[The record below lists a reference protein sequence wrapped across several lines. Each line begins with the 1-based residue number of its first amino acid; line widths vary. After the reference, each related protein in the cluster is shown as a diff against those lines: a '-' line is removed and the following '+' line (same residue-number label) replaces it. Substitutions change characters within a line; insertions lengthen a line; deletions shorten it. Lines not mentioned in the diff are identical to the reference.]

1 MTLTL
6 RVTACLALLF
16 ASCKKSDEVPAYVV
30 IPSVTVDATNE
41 EGGST
46 SKITDVWVSVNDRS
60 LGIWELPARVPVLA
74 SGSNKI
80 NVAAAVKKN
89 GAFDD
94 RLRYPFYQSYNAQV
108 DLASEMSVLLA
119 PVVTYSEP
127 LSFWLES
134 FNEGS
139 NQFNIPEE
147 SDTTLLLYNA
157 ASNPDIILDGSSC
170 GGFVLTPERP
180 RMSMYT
186 DENFTP
192 TVGPAFLELDYS
204 TDMEITIGFR
214 YVQDGNQRG
223 EPWLILV
230 PTASEGNLRWNKVY
244 IDVSNFLNTA
254 GISARNFYLAA
265 ALPSGRN
272 SAHVYLDNFKLVKN
286 AP

>member
-6 RVTACLALLF
+6 RVMACSTLLF
-16 ASCKKSDEVPAYVV
+16 AACKKSEEVPAYVV
-30 IPSVTVDATNE
+30 IPSVTVDATVE
-41 EGGST
+41 QGGGT

-74 SGSNKI
+74 NGSNRI
-80 NVAAAVKKN
+80 NIAAAIKQN

-94 RLRYPFYQSYNAQV
+94 RLRYPFYRSYDAQV
-108 DLASEMSVLLA
+108 DLAPETSVSLA
-119 PVVTYSEP
+119 PVVTYTEP

-147 SDTTLLLYNA
+147 SDTTLLLYTA
-157 ASNPDIILDGSSC
+157 ASDPDIILDGSSC

-180 RMSMYT
+180 GMSMYT
-186 DENFTP
+186 NENFTP
-192 TVGPAFLELDYS
+192 TTGPAFLELDYS
-204 TDMEITIGFR
+204 TDIEITIGFR
-214 YVQDGNQRG
+214 YVQSGSLRG

-230 PTASEGNLRWNKVY
+230 PTASEGGLRWNKVY
-244 IDVSNFLNTA
+244 IDVSNFMNTA
-254 GISARNFYLAA
+254 GISERNFYLAA
-265 ALPSGRN
+265 ALPGGRN

>member
-6 RVTACLALLF
+6 RVTVCWILLF
-16 ASCKKSDEVPAYVV
+16 AACKKSDEVPAYVV
-30 IPSVTVDATNE
+30 IPSVTVDATSA
-41 EGGST
+41 EGGGT

-60 LGIWELPARVPVLA
+60 LGVWELPARVPVLA

-80 NVAAAVKKN
+80 SIAAAVKQN

-94 RLRYPFYQSYNAQV
+94 RLRYPFYRAYDAQV
-108 DLASEMSVLLA
+108 ELAPETSVTLA
-119 PVVTYSEP
+119 PVVTYTEP
-127 LSFWLES
+127 LSIWWEG

-147 SDTTLLLYNA
+147 SDTTLLLYTA

-180 RMSMYT
+180 LMSMYT

-192 TVGPAFLELDYS
+192 TSGPAFLELDYS
-204 TDMEITIGFR
+204 TDIEFTIGFR
-214 YVQDGNQRG
+214 YVDNGTQRG
-223 EPWLILV
+223 EAWLILV
-230 PTASEGNLRWNKVY
+230 PTASEGGLRWNKVY
-244 IDVSNFLNTA
+244 IDVSNFMNTA
-254 GISARNFYLAA
+254 GISNRNFYLAA